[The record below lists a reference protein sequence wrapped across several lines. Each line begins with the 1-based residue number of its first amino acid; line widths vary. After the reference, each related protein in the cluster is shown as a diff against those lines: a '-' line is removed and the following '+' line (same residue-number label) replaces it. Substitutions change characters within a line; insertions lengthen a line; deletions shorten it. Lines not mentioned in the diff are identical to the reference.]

1 MTTSGKQATADIV
14 PAQVVKLGKHALVLK
29 TETNELITVT
39 RPRSTAHDSVFLKVM
54 RDIMH
59 TGLWIPVDR
68 KNRHILRYDWFD
80 TPIENYSF

>member
-1 MTTSGKQATADIV
+1 M
-14 PAQVVKLGKHALVLK
+14 PAQVVKLSKHALVLK

-39 RPRSTAHDSVFLKVM
+39 RPRSAAHDNVFLKVM

-68 KNRHILRYDWFD
+68 KHRHILRYDWFD